1 MYFASGSNSPSEIR
15 GFAAIG
21 HPVGVSAAHL
31 SPAGEQALHE
41 LAGRGIAVFVDS
53 GAFSEVVFKADGPPE
68 VVRPMTEATW
78 ASVMGLY
85 RRLAA
90 SLGSALYVVAPDRI
104 GDQSESLRRLRRW
117 RATLVELRQLGANII
132 VPIQRG
138 LEPQAAFD
146 AKCEQALGFD
156 DYVRGIPSK
165 KKATSLGELQ
175 AFVKARRPQRVHLLG
190 MGITNRQ
197 YEAFAAAARK
207 YGAELTCDSNL
218 LKASVGRTNGR
229 DNHPAERL
237 GGRRVYTRAQDI
249 ARDCIERGVVTFDG
263 DHREL
268 AIALA
273 FGGVPE
279 GADRWALIASR
290 LALVANAA

>member
-53 GAFSEVVFKADGPPE
+53 GAFSEVVFKADGPPV
-68 VVRPMTEATW
+68 VVRPMTDATW

-104 GDQSESLRRLRRW
+104 GDQGESLRRLRRW
-117 RATLVELRQLGANII
+117 RSTLVELRQLGANII

-138 LEPQAAFD
+138 DEPQARFD
-146 AKCEQALGFD
+146 ERVEGALGFD
-156 DYVRGIPSK
+156 DYIRGIPSK
-165 KKATSLGELQ
+165 KKATSLAELK
-175 AFVKARRPQRVHLLG
+175 AFVEARRPARVHLLG
-190 MGITNRQ
+190 MGLTNRQ
-197 YEAFAAAARK
+197 FEAFATAARR
-207 YGAELTCDSNL
+207 YGAALTCDSNL

-229 DNHPAERL
+229 ANHPDERL
-237 GGRRVYTRAQDI
+237 GGRRVYTRAQDL
-249 ARDCIERGVVTFDG
+249 AREVLAEGLAFDG

-268 AIALA
+268 AVGFA
-273 FGGVPE
+273 FAAVPPD
-279 GADRWALIASR
+279 ADRWALIERQLGAR
-290 LALVANAA
+290 RVAA